1 MYSIFLPFAAVVVDL
16 CVAYIYFKHNWWLGG
31 GTTALIAL
39 IPLFIIAFLL
49 YSGWSRLKQA
59 TVFLGFLHSGTQL
72 LFQVTLLFKHWN
84 EFGDVII
91 EYGTMKSPQYSI
103 VMVSCIFSSLVVA
116 KSARECH
123 FLCQAPEKNHV
134 AASHFR
140 ATPFFLLHTSFRAIS
155 LGLIGAFFPLYP
167 WSWYTIMVLFLLIN
181 FFVSFKMFKLPLPNS
196 LLTSFTAVLT
206 PSLYPSDTAVH
217 IAFIANFHIL
227 NSVTTTAMIA
237 VCALVQFLTA
247 DLHFEWNRV
256 KLTSFWETMNQTRT
270 DPCLAASAD
279 CSMPYPEVAS
289 LPYLFRAGILPPLLL
304 ASIVYVLAVI
314 LTMGIIRPGFL
325 ELPPGSPAAAP
336 PSPVEE
342 ETKPDSRVR
351 SISLDESRYKVT
363 FGRGSAPYL
372 ATLPT
377 IFSEEEESGILNNN
391 NRTGAVNR
399 NQLDSTSSDTM
410 ALSAEEVEEV
420 VRLVEGEVEAKQQL
434 RNKNNNVKRKATGAS
449 TDRLPATTTTDSMDL
464 KLEYRLSQFPTAPET
479 DLV

>member
-72 LFQVTLLFKHWN
+72 LFQVTLLLKHWN

-167 WSWYTIMVLFLLIN
+167 WSWYTIMVLFLLVN
-181 FFVSFKMFKLPLPNS
+181 FFVSFKMFRLPLPNS

-206 PSLYPSDTAVH
+206 PSLYPSDTPVH
-217 IAFIANFHIL
+217 IAFIANFHIV
-227 NSVTTTAMIA
+227 NSVTTTGLIA

-256 KLTSFWETMNQTRT
+256 KLTDFWESVNQTRT
-270 DPCLAASAD
+270 DPCLAASSD
-279 CSMPYPEVAS
+279 CSIPFPQVAS
-289 LPYLFRAGILPPLLL
+289 LPYLLRAGILPPLLL

-325 ELPPGSPAAAP
+325 ELPPTPAP
-336 PSPVEE
+336 PSPILEKS
-342 ETKPDSRVR
+342 KPDLRVR

-377 IFSEEEESGILNNN
+377 ILSEEEEISHNLNNN
-391 NRTGAVNR
+391 RSGAVNR
-399 NQLDSTSSDTM
+399 NQMNSASSDTM

-420 VRLVEGEVEAKQQL
+420 VRLVEGEVEAHHQL
-434 RNKNNNVKRKATGAS
+434 RNGH
-449 TDRLPATTTTDSMDL
+449 ATTVGPTRNSMEP